1 MKAKLLKKLRKRFVI
16 QQRNKEY
23 RVIDYLEKSG
33 GVFTTTDWIM
43 SLQEVKRT
51 RRSWILG
58 EAQKYKRPKRELK

>member
-16 QQRNKEY
+16 QQRNREY
-23 RVIDYLEKSG
+23 RVVDYLEKSG

-51 RRSWILG
+51 RRSWVLE
-58 EAQKYKRPKRELK
+58 EAQKYKKPKRELQ